1 MEDKRIKLN
10 ELKGDLVRCIIPYKT
25 NDGKEKQIEVY
36 NIEGARRKQVLE
48 KLNEIADKV
57 NDFGELALDDYYAEL
72 ISEFT
77 DVELDKTNIVEIMKN
92 PKMEWLVLQKELN
105 DMIYEL
111 QYEHMSEIIAQ
122 SRLLIIAGMEKQ
134 MEKELEVFTKQI
146 ENSNKM
152 INNSNKMINKDE

>member
-1 MEDKRIKLN
+1 MDRVKLN
-10 ELKGDLVRCIIPYKT
+10 ELKGDLVRCIIPYKD

-36 NIEGARRKQVLE
+36 NIEGERRKQVLE
-48 KLNEIADKV
+48 KLNEIVDKI

-92 PKMEWLVLQKELN
+92 PRLEWLVLQKELN

-111 QYEHMSEIIAQ
+111 QYEHMCEIVSN
-122 SRLLIIAGMEKQ
+122 SRLLILSGMESQ
-134 MEKELEVFTKQI
+134 MEKELDVFKKQI
-146 ENSNKM
+146 EKSNE
-152 INNSNKMINKDE
+152 MINKDE

>member
-1 MEDKRIKLN
+1 MDRVKLN

-36 NIEGARRKQVLE
+36 NIEGERRKQVLE
-48 KLNEIADKV
+48 KLNEIADKI

-92 PKMEWLVLQKELN
+92 PRLEWLVLQKELN

-111 QYEHMSEIIAQ
+111 QYEHMCEIVSN
-122 SRLLIIAGMEKQ
+122 SRLLILSGMESQ
-134 MEKELEVFTKQI
+134 MEKELNVFKEQI
-146 ENSNKM
+146 EKSNEMMNDSIK
-152 INNSNKMINKDE
+152 NK

>member
-1 MEDKRIKLN
+1 MDRVKLN

-36 NIEGARRKQVLE
+36 NIEGERRKQVLE

-72 ISEFT
+72 IMEFT

-92 PKMEWLVLQKELN
+92 PRLEWLVLQKELN

-111 QYEHMSEIIAQ
+111 QYEKMCEIINQ
-122 SRLLIIAGMEKQ
+122 SRLLTITGLEKQ
-134 MEKELEVFTKQI
+134 KEKELEVFNKQI

-152 INNSNKMINKDE
+152 INKDE

>member
-1 MEDKRIKLN
+1 MNRVKLN
-10 ELKGDLVRCIIPYKT
+10 ELKGGLVRCIIPYKT

-36 NIEGARRKQVLE
+36 NIEGERRKQVLE

-57 NDFGELALDDYYAEL
+57 NQYGELALDDYYAEL

-92 PKMEWLVLQKELN
+92 PRLEWLVLQKELN

-111 QYEHMSEIIAQ
+111 QYEHMCEIISN
-122 SRLLIIAGMEKQ
+122 SRLLILSGMESQ
-134 MEKELEVFTKQI
+134 MEKELNVFKKQI
-146 ENSNKM
+146 EKSNEM
-152 INNSNKMINKDE
+152 INNSIKNK

>member
-1 MEDKRIKLN
+1 MEDKRVKLN

-36 NIEGARRKQVLE
+36 NIEGERRKQVLE

-57 NDFGELALDDYYAEL
+57 NQYGELALDDYYAEL
-72 ISEFT
+72 IMEFT

-92 PKMEWLVLQKELN
+92 PRLEWLILQKELN

-111 QYEHMSEIIAQ
+111 QYEKMCEIINQ
-122 SRLLIIAGMEKQ
+122 SRLLILTGMESE
-134 MEKELEVFTKQI
+134 MEKELNIFKKQI
-146 ENSNKM
+146 DKSNEMMNDSIK
-152 INNSNKMINKDE
+152 NK

>member
-1 MEDKRIKLN
+1 MDRVKLN
-10 ELKGDLVRCIIPYKT
+10 ELKGDLVRCIIPYKD
-25 NDGKEKQIEVY
+25 NEGKEKQIEVY
-36 NIEGARRKQVLE
+36 NIEGERRKQVLE
-48 KLNEIADKV
+48 KLNEIVDKV

-92 PKMEWLVLQKELN
+92 PRLEWLVLQKELN

-111 QYEHMSEIIAQ
+111 QYEKMCEIINQ
-122 SRLLIIAGMEKQ
+122 SRLLTITGLEKQ
-134 MEKELEVFTKQI
+134 MEKEVEVFTKQI

-152 INNSNKMINKDE
+152 INKDE

>member
-1 MEDKRIKLN
+1 MEDKRVKLN
-10 ELKGDLVRCIIPYKT
+10 ELKEGLIRCIIPYKD

-36 NIEGARRKQVLE
+36 SIEGERRKQVLE
-48 KLNEIADKV
+48 KLNQIADKI

-92 PKMEWLVLQKELN
+92 PRLEWLVLQKELD

-111 QYEHMSEIIAQ
+111 QYEQMSKLIAQ
-122 SRLLIIAGMEKQ
+122 SRLLTITGMEKQ

-152 INNSNKMINKDE
+152 INKDE

>member
-10 ELKGDLVRCIIPYKT
+10 ELKGDLVRCIIPYKD
-25 NDGKEKQIEVY
+25 NEGKEKQIEVY
-36 NIEGARRKQVLE
+36 NIEGERRKQVLE

-57 NDFGELALDDYYAEL
+57 NQYGELALDDYYAEL
-72 ISEFT
+72 IMEFT
-77 DVELDKTNIVEIMKN
+77 DIELDKTNIVEIMKN

-111 QYEHMSEIIAQ
+111 QYEKMCEIINQ
-122 SRLLIIAGMEKQ
+122 SRLLMITGLEKQ

-152 INNSNKMINKDE
+152 INKDE

>member
-1 MEDKRIKLN
+1 MDRVKLN
-10 ELKGDLVRCIIPYKT
+10 ELKGGLVRCIIPYKD
-25 NDGKEKQIEVY
+25 NEGKEKQIEVY
-36 NIEGARRKQVLE
+36 NIEGERRKQVLE

-57 NDFGELALDDYYAEL
+57 NQYGELALDDYYAEL
-72 ISEFT
+72 IMEFT

-92 PKMEWLVLQKELN
+92 PRLEWLVLQKELN

-111 QYEHMSEIIAQ
+111 QYEQMCEVIAQ
-122 SRLLIIAGMEKQ
+122 SRLLMITGMEKQ

-152 INNSNKMINKDE
+152 INKDE

>member
-1 MEDKRIKLN
+1 MNRVKLN
-10 ELKGDLVRCIIPYKT
+10 ELKGGLIRCIIPYKT

-36 NIEGARRKQVLE
+36 NIEGERRKQVLE
-48 KLNEIADKV
+48 KLNEIVDKV

-92 PKMEWLVLQKELN
+92 PRLEWLVLQKELN

-111 QYEHMSEIIAQ
+111 QYEQMCEVIAQ
-122 SRLLIIAGMEKQ
+122 SRLLMITGLEKQ

-152 INNSNKMINKDE
+152 INKDE

>member
-1 MEDKRIKLN
+1 MDRVKLN
-10 ELKGDLVRCIIPYKT
+10 ELKGDLVRCIIPYKD

-36 NIEGARRKQVLE
+36 NIEGERRKQVLE

-57 NDFGELALDDYYAEL
+57 NDFGELALDDYYAE
-72 ISEFT
+72 IIMEFT
-77 DVELDKTNIVEIMKN
+77 DVELDKTNIVEIIKN
-92 PKMEWLVLQKELN
+92 PKLEWLVLQKELN

-111 QYEHMSEIIAQ
+111 QYEHMSELIAQ
-122 SRLLIIAGMEKQ
+122 SRLLMITGMEKQ

-152 INNSNKMINKDE
+152 INKDK

>member
-1 MEDKRIKLN
+1 MDRVKLN
-10 ELKGDLVRCIIPYKT
+10 ELKGGLIRCIIPYKD
-25 NDGKEKQIEVY
+25 NEGKEKQIEVY
-36 NIEGARRKQVLE
+36 NIEGERRKQVLE

-111 QYEHMSEIIAQ
+111 QYEYMSELIAQ
-122 SRLLIIAGMEKQ
+122 SRLLMITGLEKQ

-152 INNSNKMINKDE
+152 INKDE

>member
-1 MEDKRIKLN
+1 MDRVKLN
-10 ELKGDLVRCIIPYKT
+10 ELKGDLARCIIPYKD
-25 NDGKEKQIEVY
+25 NEGKEKQIEVY
-36 NIEGARRKQVLE
+36 NIEGERRKQVLE
-48 KLNEIADKV
+48 KLNEIADKI

-92 PKMEWLVLQKELN
+92 PRLEWLVLKQEL
-105 DMIYEL
+105 DSMIYEL

-122 SRLLIIAGMEKQ
+122 SRLLMITGMEKQ

-152 INNSNKMINKDE
+152 INKDE

>member
-1 MEDKRIKLN
+1 MEDNRVKLN
-10 ELKGDLVRCIIPYKT
+10 ELKGDLVRCVIPYKT

-36 NIEGARRKQVLE
+36 NIEGERRKQVLE

-111 QYEHMSEIIAQ
+111 QYEYMSELIAQ
-122 SRLLIIAGMEKQ
+122 SRLLMITGMEKQ
-134 MEKELEVFTKQI
+134 MEKELEVFNKQI

-152 INNSNKMINKDE
+152 INKDE

>member
-1 MEDKRIKLN
+1 MEDKRVKLN
-10 ELKGDLVRCIIPYKT
+10 ELKEGLIRCIIPYKD

-36 NIEGARRKQVLE
+36 SIEGERRKQVLE

-77 DVELDKTNIVEIMKN
+77 DIELDKTNIVEIMKN
-92 PKMEWLVLQKELN
+92 PRLEWLILKEEL
-105 DMIYEL
+105 DSMIYEL
-111 QYEHMSEIIAQ
+111 QYEHMSELIAQ
-122 SRLLIIAGMEKQ
+122 SRLLMITGMEKQ

-152 INNSNKMINKDE
+152 INKDE

>member
-1 MEDKRIKLN
+1 MDRVKLK
-10 ELKGDLVRCIIPYKT
+10 ELKGDIVRCIITYKD
-25 NDGKEKQIEVY
+25 NEGKEKQIEVY
-36 NIEGARRKQVLE
+36 NIEGERRKQVLE

-77 DVELDKTNIVEIMKN
+77 DIELDKTNIVEIMKN
-92 PKMEWLVLQKELN
+92 PRLEWLVLQKELD

-111 QYEHMSEIIAQ
+111 QYEHMSKLIAQ
-122 SRLLIIAGMEKQ
+122 SRLLMITGMEKQ

-152 INNSNKMINKDE
+152 INKDE

>member
-1 MEDKRIKLN
+1 MEDKRVKLN
-10 ELKGDLVRCIIPYKT
+10 ELKGDLVRCIIPYKD

-36 NIEGARRKQVLE
+36 NIEGERRKQVLE
-48 KLNEIADKV
+48 KLNEIVDKI

-92 PKMEWLVLQKELN
+92 PRLEWLVLQKELN

-111 QYEHMSEIIAQ
+111 QYEKMCEIINQ
-122 SRLLIIAGMEKQ
+122 SRLLMITGLEKQ

-152 INNSNKMINKDE
+152 INKDE